1 LLASEYGWAKDY
13 IFYNVYFDELFYF
26 QKEIKKRRMNE
37 YQMQLAIV
45 QNPHVEKPEIL
56 WKMLNEQDDGLP
68 RSEAL
73 DKEGLDNLKS
83 LLAKGSNIVVK

>member
-1 LLASEYGWAKDY
+1 
-13 IFYNVYFDELFYF
+13 
-26 QKEIKKRRMNE
+26 
-37 YQMQLAIV
+37 MQLAIV

>member
-1 LLASEYGWAKDY
+1 
-13 IFYNVYFDELFYF
+13 
-26 QKEIKKRRMNE
+26 MNE